1 MANKNH
7 EIAKNV
13 LAAVGGKENVIGVQ
27 HCMTRLRFRLKD
39 DTIPNDDIVKKLDGV
54 ISVVRSAGQYQV
66 VIGQNVGKVY
76 EEIIQLGGF
85 KSEAPVDEAPDN
97 PNAPKEK
104 LTVKK
109 ALSNT
114 MGYLSGS
121 FVPLIPAFIAAAMFK
136 TITVIF
142 GPSMLNLLAT
152 ESDLYVMADFM
163 YDACFYFLPILL
175 GYTASKKLGANPVL
189 GMMVGASLIV
199 PKFTNLV
206 GVQDTFKI
214 WGIFPAPVASYAQSV
229 LPILISIFFLYYVE
243 KIVYKVI
250 PDVLSTTFA
259 PFITLCIMLP
269 INFCFAAPM
278 GARLGSLLGNALFW
292 FGEHTGALGMA
303 VIAAIY
309 QLLVMTGMHHVIGN
323 LAIAVMLEQG
333 SEFCIR
339 PAGAIASWAVF
350 GMALGAFLRM
360 KDKKEK
366 GLALG
371 YFISCLVGGITEPT
385 LYGIGIK
392 YKRPFIGMLVGGFA
406 GGLYAGIAH
415 IGCYAFASPG
425 VLSIMAFVNGGTAN
439 TINAAISFAIAM
451 FVSAAVTFVLGGFDE
466 NEEKI
471 QLSAKKGN

>member
-1 MANKNH
+1 MANNNH
-7 EIAKNV
+7 EIAANV
-13 LAAVGGKENVIGVQ
+13 LEAVGGKENVLGVQ
-27 HCMTRLRFRLKD
+27 HCMTRLRFKLKD
-39 DTIPNDDIVKKLDGV
+39 DSIPDDKKVKDLDGV

-76 EEIIQLGGF
+76 DEIIALGGF
-85 KSEAPVDEAPDN
+85 KAEAALDEKPDTVS
-97 PNAPKEK
+97 PEKEK

-109 ALSNT
+109 ALSNA
-114 MGYLSGS
+114 MNYLSGS

-136 TITVIF
+136 TITVLF
-142 GPSMLNLLAT
+142 GPTMLNVLAA

-175 GYTASKKLGANPVL
+175 AYTASKKIGANPVL
-189 GMMVGASLIV
+189 GMMVGASLLV
-199 PKFTNLV
+199 PKFMNLV
-206 GVQDTFKI
+206 GVQDTFMI
-214 WGIFPAPVASYAQSV
+214 WGIFPAPVANYAQTV

-243 KIVYKVI
+243 KAVYKVI
-250 PDVLSTTFA
+250 PDILSTTFA
-259 PFITLCIMLP
+259 PFLTLCIMLP
-269 INFCFAAPM
+269 INFCIAAPM
-278 GARLGSLLGNALFW
+278 GARIGSFLGTALFW

-323 LAIAVMLEQG
+323 LAISVMLEQG
-333 SEFCIR
+333 VEYCIR
-339 PAGAIASWAVF
+339 PAGSIASWAVF

-371 YFISCLVGGITEPT
+371 YFVSCLIGGITEPT

-392 YKRPFIGMLVGGFA
+392 YKRPFIGMLAGGFA
-406 GGLYAGIAH
+406 GGLYAGITH

-425 VLSIMAFVNGGTAN
+425 VLSIMAFMNGGTAN
-439 TINAAISFAIAM
+439 TINGAISFVIAM
-451 FVSAAVTFVLGGFDE
+451 LVSAAVTFVLGGFDE
-466 NEEKI
+466 NEESLPLK
-471 QLSAKKGN
+471 AKK